1 MRGTGRISD
10 LNTSVSRKVELSGC
24 VHSDI
29 VDFDGIA
36 RYSKRVSLFGVV
48 LTEVHD
54 VSRV

>member
-10 LNTSVSRKVELSGC
+10 LNTSVSRKVELS
-24 VHSDI
+24 VKMSDI

-36 RYSKRVSLFGVV
+36 RYSKRVSLLGVV

-54 VSRV
+54 VNHV